1 MKLLFRA
8 WLTIFLLTIIG
19 FLIWFPSEKNIKSC
33 MTTSM
38 YKVELCAK
46 SKNYVPLS
54 QISKNIQ
61 NAVLLSEDAGFYQH
75 MGFDIEGIEHCL
87 KKMTEKYRIVC
98 GGSTL
103 TQQLAKNMFLYQNKN
118 FLRKGVEALITVKL
132 ELTLTKREIL
142 EKYLNVVQFG
152 KNIFGVKQACEFYF
166 KKHPSQ
172 ITPTE
177 AAFLAMLLPNPDV
190 YSQSYYKKDLSRFA
204 RKRVSHILR
213 SLYRFGRIDS
223 STYEQSLAN
232 LDSFLKSKVLVS
244 IKTAEPSAS
253 EEELSDETIEKM
265 DALEAAADEDEE
277 NSKQNTIQELNFT
290 PSENESEAPEEP
302 AVEAQPENQ

>member
-1 MKLLFRA
+1 MKLLFRV
-8 WLTIFLLTIIG
+8 WLTLFLLVTIG
-19 FLIWFPSEKNIKSC
+19 FLVWFPTEKNIKSC

-38 YKVELCAK
+38 YNVELCSK
-46 SKNYVPLS
+46 SKNYIPLS
-54 QISKNIQ
+54 QISKSIQ

-75 MGFDIEGIEHCL
+75 MGFDTEGIQHCL

-98 GGSTL
+98 GGSTI

-132 ELTLTKREIL
+132 ELTLNKREIL

-166 KKHPSQ
+166 KKHPSE
-172 ITPTE
+172 INPTE

-213 SLYRFGRIDS
+213 SLYRFGRIDWP
-223 STYEQSLAN
+223 TYESSLAN
-232 LDSFLKSKVLVS
+232 LDSFLKSKALAKP
-244 IKTAEPSAS
+244 IK
-253 EEELSDETIEKM
+253 EETLAPDDELSDETIEKM
-265 DALEAAADEDEE
+265 EALEAAADEDEE
-277 NSKQNTIQELNFT
+277 SLKQNSVQELQVV
-290 PSENESEAPEEP
+290 PVDNEPQAPEEP
-302 AVEAQPENQ
+302 AADIQTENQ